1 MLEKEELLGTSL
13 KSDDYLMII
22 SRMFDDRI
30 EIWGG
35 GSLPE
40 PLTTDDLKKE
50 HKSVLR
56 NPALARSFFLIKFIE
71 QWRTGTNEIIKGC
84 LAHDL
89 PEAEFKIITDSLVV
103 IIRK

>member
-1 MLEKEELLGTSL
+1 
-13 KSDDYLMII
+13 MII

-30 EIWGG
+30 EIWGV

-71 QWRTGTNEIIKGC
+71 QWGTGTNRIIEEISMIESFETHENFPKFED
-84 LAHDL
+84 AM
-89 PEAEFKIITDSLVV
+89 KIIDQLITKLKKIDDEF
-103 IIRK
+103 I